1 MDNQHREIKGYRELD
16 EEELSLIN
24 EIKEHG
30 EKTKRLLDDLYQYRL
45 KQHKSGKHDPY
56 DTIQAGRS
64 SEAYRALTLAKE
76 YLQTGQMWFV
86 RAVALP
92 DSF

>member
-1 MDNQHREIKGYRELD
+1 MEKQNTKIKGYRELD
-16 EEELSLIN
+16 EKELSLIN

-30 EKTKRLLDDLYQYRL
+30 EKTKQLLDDLYQYRL
-45 KQHKSGKHDPY
+45 EQHKSGKHDPY

-64 SEAYRALTLAKE
+64 SESYRALTLAKE

-86 RAVALP
+86 RAVAPP

>member
-16 EEELSLIN
+16 EKELSLIN

-30 EKTKRLLDDLYQYRL
+30 EKTKCLLDDLRKYKEIL
-45 KQHKSGKHDPY
+45 EKD
-56 DTIQAGRS
+56 DTTVYES
-64 SEAYRALTLAKE
+64 YRALELAKE